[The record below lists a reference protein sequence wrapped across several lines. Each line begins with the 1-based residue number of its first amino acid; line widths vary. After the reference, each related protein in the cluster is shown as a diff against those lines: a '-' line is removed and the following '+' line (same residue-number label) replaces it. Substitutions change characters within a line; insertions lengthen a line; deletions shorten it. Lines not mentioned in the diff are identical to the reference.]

1 LARQTPVTAGSA
13 DRLGETE
20 AERDDRNLI
29 AGWCSVSTGR
39 SAWSRTPTWW
49 PSWVSQRWPGGL
61 GGRAARGQL
70 CVQGSAD
77 HDHHDRHR
85 LPFRRAWFCLPLIR
99 RQSRFPSWSLSLMPG
114 AEARR
119 TWNRASRSRYR
130 Q

>member
-1 LARQTPVTAGSA
+1 MNHWEAVIGAADTCNRGFGGPPRWDGSGAR
-13 DRLGETE
+13 R
-20 AERDDRNLI
+20 RNLI

-99 RQSRFPSWSLSLMPG
+99 RQSRFPSW
-114 AEARR
+114 
-119 TWNRASRSRYR
+119 
-130 Q
+130 